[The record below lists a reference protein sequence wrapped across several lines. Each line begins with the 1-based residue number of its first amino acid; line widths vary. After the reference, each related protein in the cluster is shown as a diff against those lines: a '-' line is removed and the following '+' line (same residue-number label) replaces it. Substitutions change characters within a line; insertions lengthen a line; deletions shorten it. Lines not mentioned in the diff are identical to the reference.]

1 MATQKATVT
10 QDEGIVKVGQ
20 GQIDSAQLNLA
31 YCQIAAP
38 ITGRVGLRLV
48 DSGNIVYASHAK
60 GMLVITQIQPV
71 SVLFTLAEDQLPVVL
86 EKMRAGQEFESRRLR
101 P

>member
-10 QDEGIVKVGQ
+10 QDEGIVKVEQ

-38 ITGRVGLRLV
+38 ITGRVGLRR
-48 DSGNIVYASHAK
+48 SIPATSCMPPTRTACW
-60 GMLVITQIQPV
+60 
-71 SVLFTLAEDQLPVVL
+71 
-86 EKMRAGQEFESRRLR
+86 
-101 P
+101 

>member
-31 YCQIAAP
+31 YC
-38 ITGRVGLRLV
+38 
-48 DSGNIVYASHAK
+48 
-60 GMLVITQIQPV
+60 
-71 SVLFTLAEDQLPVVL
+71 
-86 EKMRAGQEFESRRLR
+86 
-101 P
+101 